1 VGGAERAEGRR
12 SASCP
17 ADSPRSSPQ
26 WAMGTPDGV
35 EQVGEGGRGWCC
47 APVTRGTGCA
57 FGRVCLCQCVGE
69 LSLGKALGTWT
80 RQQGSRAAGRRG
92 QRQGGRE
99 GWDVPGAAG

>member
-35 EQVGEGGRGWCC
+35 EQVGEGMLR
-47 APVTRGTGCA
+47 TGDSRDRLCVWA
-57 FGRVCLCQCVGE
+57 RVCLC
-69 LSLGKALGTWT
+69 A
-80 RQQGSRAAGRRG
+80 
-92 QRQGGRE
+92 
-99 GWDVPGAAG
+99 

>member
-35 EQVGEGGRGWCC
+35 EQVGEGDLARVLC

-57 FGRVCLCQCVGE
+57 FGRVCLCQC
-69 LSLGKALGTWT
+69 A
-80 RQQGSRAAGRRG
+80 
-92 QRQGGRE
+92 
-99 GWDVPGAAG
+99 